1 MTIAKQLAESIASGV
16 DQIGQIRILCDFQGV
31 SYVLCHVEDEAA
43 VHLGDH
49 TIECVTG
56 PDRAREISTWS
67 EDQEYRFSKA
77 QANLR
82 RGWSMRLES
91 AEELRQALDGFYPAA
106 VGVWLAERNGSLSV
120 QNLRDKL
127 NRQTGMYRYARTI
140 SDENAQQLV
149 RETCGPE
156 HHCAKKI
163 LWKID
168 DSTALEES
176 DASRFNGVLDGHP
189 PQTAIPLLCRE
200 ACNHFVAECRRVA
213 KEQGQKK

>member
-1 MTIAKQLAESIASGV
+1 MTIAKQLADSIVSGV

-31 SYVLCHVEDEAA
+31 PYVLCHIDDEAA
-43 VHLGDH
+43 IRQGGCE
-49 TIECVTG
+49 IECIVG
-56 PDRAREISTWS
+56 ADRAREISTWS
-67 EDQEYRFSKA
+67 DNLEYRFSKA

-82 RGWSMRLES
+82 RGWLMQLNS

-106 VGVWLAERNGSLSV
+106 VGVWLAERNGTLAV

-140 SDENAQQLV
+140 TDDNAQQLV
-149 RETCGPE
+149 RATCGPE
-156 HHCAKKI
+156 HHCAKKV

-168 DSTALEES
+168 NVTFLEES
-176 DASRFNGVLDGHP
+176 DASRFNGVLGGY
-189 PQTAIPLLCRE
+189 PQQKSIPLLCRE

-213 KEQGQKK
+213 KEQGQKQ